1 MMMMAILNAAVQVM
15 KCRSEIIIII
25 IIFIALE
32 QSGQVDLTFPS
43 PGGGEVQA
51 HGSKELST
59 L

>member
-15 KCRSEIIIII
+15 KCKRLFFLALS
-25 IIFIALE
+25 LE
-32 QSGQVDLTFPS
+32 QSILTR
-43 PGGGEVQA
+43 GRVQA